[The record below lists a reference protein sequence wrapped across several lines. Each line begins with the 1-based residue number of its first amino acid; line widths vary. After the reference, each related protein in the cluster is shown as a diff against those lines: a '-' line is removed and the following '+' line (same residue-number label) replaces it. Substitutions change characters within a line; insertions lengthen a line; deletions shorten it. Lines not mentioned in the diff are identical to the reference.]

1 MANRWGISGS
11 IYIFFFL
18 DIKITVDGDCSHEVK
33 RLLLLGRETVTNLDS
48 TLRSRDT
55 TLPTKFH
62 IVKAMV
68 LPVIMFGSE
77 SLTIKKA
84 ESKN

>member
-68 LPVIMFGSE
+68 FPIVMYRCGVLDHKEG
-77 SLTIKKA
+77 
-84 ESKN
+84 